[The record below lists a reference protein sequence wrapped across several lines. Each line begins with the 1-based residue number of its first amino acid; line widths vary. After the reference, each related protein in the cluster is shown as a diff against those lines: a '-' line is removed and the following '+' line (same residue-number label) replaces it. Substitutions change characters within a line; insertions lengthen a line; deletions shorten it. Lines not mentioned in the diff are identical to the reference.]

1 MEANT
6 QIECDLNRYQSNKW
20 NWHGLDITWNSVGSS
35 KTSQPAIVL
44 IHGFGACKEHWRHNQ
59 PALGEITICYAIDL
73 IGFGGSSQPQARL
86 QGDKPQKGDFN
97 YRFESWAY
105 QLNDFCQEVVKKPV
119 ILIGNSIGGV
129 IALRASQLLKDNCSA
144 VVLIDCAQ
152 RIMDD
157 KRLKEQPFWM
167 RWIRPWL
174 KKIVRQ
180 RWLSKNLLRNAANPT
195 VIKKVLKQAYPTGAN
210 IDQSLINLLQKP
222 SQRKGAEEAFRG
234 FINLFDDYL
243 APQILEDIQT
253 PVDLIWGEKD
263 PWEPLAEAQRWLETF
278 KCIRS
283 LEIIPNAGHCPHDEC
298 PGEVNKV
305 LLKLI
310 QQET

>member
-1 MEANT
+1 MEPRLTHSKSN
-6 QIECDLNRYQSNKW
+6 IWRWNDLET
-20 NWHGLDITWNSVGSS
+20 TWNSVGSS
-35 KTSQPAIVL
+35 ENPKPAIVL

-59 PALGEITICYAIDL
+59 PVLGKITICYAIDL

-86 QGDKPQKGDFN
+86 EGDEPKTGDFM
-97 YRFESWAY
+97 YRFDSWAS
-105 QLNDFCQEVVKKPV
+105 QVNNFCREVVKKPV

-129 IALRASQLLKDNCSA
+129 VALRASQLLKDKCCS

-152 RIMDD
+152 RVMDD
-157 KRLKEQPFWM
+157 KRLAEQPLLM

-174 KKIVRQ
+174 KQFVKQ
-180 RWLSKNLLRNAANPT
+180 RWLSENLFRNAANPI
-195 VIKKVLKQAYPTGAN
+195 VIKRVLEQAYPTRAN
-210 IDQSLINLLQKP
+210 VDLKLIQLLQLP
-222 SQRKGAEEAFRG
+222 SQRKGAQEAFRG

-243 APQILEDIQT
+243 APQILQDLQT

-263 PWEPLAEAQRWLETF
+263 PWEPLTEAQRWLTTF

-283 LEIIPNAGHCPHDEC
+283 LEIIPGSGHCPHDES
-298 PGEVNKV
+298 PEQVNQI

-310 QQET
+310 Q